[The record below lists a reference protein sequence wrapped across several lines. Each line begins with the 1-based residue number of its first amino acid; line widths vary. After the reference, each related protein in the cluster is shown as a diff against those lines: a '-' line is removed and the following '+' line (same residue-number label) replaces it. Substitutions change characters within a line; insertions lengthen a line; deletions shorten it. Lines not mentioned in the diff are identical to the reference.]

1 MCTLSF
7 VIAKGGEMQEI
18 LLNIESKERRYA
30 HLKNGHL
37 YDLVVERKQERQ
49 LTGNIYKGCVTNIL
63 HNIQSAFIDIS
74 EGENGFIHIS
84 DILENTKKFENVY
97 DMDFD
102 LDHAVKETKNTEK
115 QPQNVVIEQILKPD
129 QSVLVQVVKE
139 PIGTKGARLTSNVS
153 IAGRYLVL
161 LPNSSHRGVSRK
173 IEDRNARERLKK
185 LIRAFEMPQDMGLI
199 CRTASATVNAETLI
213 AEANDLL
220 KIWQS
225 VMEKFQKS
233 DQPTLLYAESDLI
246 KRAIITAVD
255 KSFDRILVDDYST
268 YQLCKELH
276 ARYGANNAL
285 RIEYYRDKIP
295 MFEKFNVE
303 REIERTL
310 GRKVWL
316 SSGGY
321 LFFDR
326 TEAMYT
332 IDVNSGR
339 SSGGKTDVE
348 ESLVRINLEAA
359 EEIARQIRLRNIGGL
374 IICDFIDMRFRKNQR
389 RVLERLKDC
398 MKDDSAKCTILG
410 MSEFGLVEMTRQRQ
424 RGSLIQ
430 TIFTSCPYCHGSGLV
445 KTHESVSIE
454 IERALKKV
462 INYHQQFAL
471 RIAVHPELLRYLNII
486 DKKYL
491 IQIAE
496 EVNAHLELVADDLM
510 HINDF
515 HFYSTITNKRIEV

>member
-1 MCTLSF
+1 MH
-7 VIAKGGEMQEI
+7 EI

-30 HLKNGHL
+30 HLKNGQLH
-37 YDLVVERKQERQ
+37 DLIVERKKERQ
-49 LTGNIYKGCVTNIL
+49 LTGNVYKGRVTNIL
-63 HNIQSAFIDIS
+63 HNIQSAFIDIN

-84 DILENTKKFENVY
+84 DILENTKKFEQVY

-102 LDHAVKETKNTEK
+102 LDYDIKAMDSK
-115 QPQNVVIEQILKPD
+115 QQQNADIQQLMKID

-185 LIRAFEMPQDMGLI
+185 LIRAFEMPKDMGLI
-199 CRTASATVNAETLI
+199 CRTASCAATPEMLI
-213 AEANDLL
+213 TEAHDLL
-220 KIWQS
+220 NTWQTI
-225 VMEKFQKS
+225 MENFQKAPDS
-233 DQPTLLYAESDLI
+233 ALLFEESDLI
-246 KRAIITAVD
+246 KRAVITAVD
-255 KSFDRILVDDYST
+255 KRFERLLVDDYST
-268 YQLCKELH
+268 YQTCKRLYS
-276 ARYGANNAL
+276 RYASEHPL

-295 MFEKFNVE
+295 MFERFNVE
-303 REIERTL
+303 REIDKTL
-310 GRKVWL
+310 RRKIWL
-316 SSGGY
+316 PSGGY

-339 SSGGKTDVE
+339 SSGNKTDVE

-359 EEIARQIRLRNIGGL
+359 EEIARQLRLRNIGGL
-374 IICDFIDMRFRKNQR
+374 IICDFIDMRLRKNQR
-389 RVLERLKDC
+389 RVLDRLKEC

-410 MSEFGLVEMTRQRQ
+410 MSEFGLVEMTRQRN
-424 RGSLIQ
+424 RGSLTQ

-454 IERALKKV
+454 IERNLKKM
-462 INYHQQFAL
+462 ITYNQQFGL
-471 RIAVHPELLRYLNII
+471 KLVVHPELDKYLEAI
-486 DKKYL
+486 DKPFLLKL
-491 IQIAE
+491 AE
-496 EVNAHLELVADDLM
+496 DLNAHLEFGSDDNL

-515 HFYSTITNKRIEV
+515 HFLSSINNKKIDV